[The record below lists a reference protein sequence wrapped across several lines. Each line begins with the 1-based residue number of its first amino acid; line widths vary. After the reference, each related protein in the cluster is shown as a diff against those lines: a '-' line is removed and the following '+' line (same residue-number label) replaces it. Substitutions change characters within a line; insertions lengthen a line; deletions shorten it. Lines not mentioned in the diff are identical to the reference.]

1 MSSVCAVGGYSI
13 KDYLHD
19 NLDADDYR
27 IGGAAD
33 AGQIATAERALGL
46 HFPDEYQCFLAEV
59 GWIEVGNAYWFG
71 VPVDLQA
78 AEGSVLRMTHHARE
92 HWSLPQELFVIFS
105 SDDRVL
111 WCLDGSKHAAKS
123 SVVAFDTHQRKLTG
137 SVAGSFGE
145 ALEAFLRQ

>member
-1 MSSVCAVGGYSI
+1 MLVLSVITSV
-13 KDYLHD
+13 KNYLQN
-19 NLDADDYR
+19 NLDAGDYR
-27 IGGAAD
+27 VGGAAD
-33 AGQIATAERALGL
+33 PGQIARAESSLGL
-46 HFPDEYQCFLAEV
+46 CFPDDYRCFLAEM
-59 GWIEVGNAYWFG
+59 GWIEVNNAYWFG
-71 VPVDLQA
+71 VPADLEA
-78 AEGSVLRMTHHARE
+78 GEGGVVRMTHHARE
-92 HWSLPQELFVIFS
+92 HWNLPQALFVIFS